1 MCSSFAR
8 QAGAVATLSVFVV
21 PMTLEFGWSRS
32 EISGA
37 VSLGGVLAAVASPA
51 IGRVVDRIGARAV
64 LVSSAVL
71 IAATAVALAATY
83 SLLWF
88 YVFFSLAR
96 MLFASPFD
104 IAISAAAANWF
115 VRRRARAMGMIAL
128 AGAASLAVMPL
139 LAQVAIELG
148 GWRSGWLTVAIAVF
162 IVGALPN
169 FVFMVR
175 RPEDIG
181 LLPDGQR
188 GKTAGR
194 HPRRKPLGDQGLNG
208 YPASKTRT
216 EPDVPEASFT
226 LAQARRTPAMWLLM
240 AFTALIFSVQA
251 GVSLHQAPVMIARGI
266 APMSAASVISVFAAV
281 AAVSG
286 LAFGLIVSRVP
297 VHFCLAAVALEVA
310 AGAVLTA
317 SVETVADGYL
327 SAAVF
332 GVGIGGLMSLVPVA
346 FADYFGRA
354 HYGAI
359 RGMALPAQVA
369 GQATGPLTAGVL
381 FDATGSYE
389 SAMAVFATIAIIA
402 AVLVLFARPPRQPRL
417 VVVGA
422 GSLAVEGDDV
432 GARAMPHSKQ

>member
-1 MCSSFAR
+1 LTGSVHALAQRTPFFYGWVVLGCATCSSFAR

-21 PMTLEFGWSRS
+21 PMTLEFGWSRA

-37 VSLGGVLAAVASPA
+37 VSLGGVMAAVASPA
-51 IGRVVDRIGARAV
+51 IGRMVDRIGARAV

-71 IAATAVALAATY
+71 IAATALALSATS

-104 IAISAAAANWF
+104 IAITAAAANWF
-115 VRRRARAMGMIAL
+115 VRRRARAMGIIAL

-139 LAQVAIELG
+139 LAQFAINVG
-148 GWRSGWLTVAIAVF
+148 GWRSGWLAVAIAVF
-162 IVGALPN
+162 VVGALPN
-169 FVFMVR
+169 LLFMVR

-181 LLPDGQR
+181 LLPDGGSTQEPQSHYR
-188 GKTAGR
+188 SNPTAG
-194 HPRRKPLGDQGLNG
+194 QGLKSPSNKARIE
-208 YPASKTRT
+208 PAVR
-216 EPDVPEASFT
+216 EASFT

-266 APMSAASVISVFAAV
+266 SPTAAASVISVFAVV

-286 LAFGLIVSRVP
+286 FAFGLIASRVP
-297 VHFCLAAVALEVA
+297 VHYCLAAAALEVA
-310 AGAVLTA
+310 AGALLTA
-317 SVETVADGYL
+317 SVDTVADGYL

-332 GVGIGGLMSLVPVA
+332 GVGIGALMSLVPIA

-359 RGMALPAQVA
+359 RGMALPAQVV

-381 FDATGSYE
+381 FDQSGSYE
-389 SAMAVFATIAIIA
+389 SAMAVFAAVAIIA
-402 AVLVLFARPPRQPRL
+402 AVLVLAAPPPRQSR
-417 VVVGA
+417 VT
-422 GSLAVEGDDV
+422 
-432 GARAMPHSKQ
+432 